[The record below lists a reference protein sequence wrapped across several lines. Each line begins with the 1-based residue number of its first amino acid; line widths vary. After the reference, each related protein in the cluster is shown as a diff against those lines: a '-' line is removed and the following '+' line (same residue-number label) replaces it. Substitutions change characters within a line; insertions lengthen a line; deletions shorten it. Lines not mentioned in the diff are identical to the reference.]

1 MLTVKASHT
10 QYQNFVET
18 FLEKFFIQNNQQITL
33 FERSTIITKI
43 WSVDLTGIVPLI
55 QSTYSKS
62 NQGAP
67 PKDAVAL
74 LRSLI
79 IMAYCKETSISSWI
93 KTLRSEPFY
102 AILSGFIPACYAPF
116 KAEGILADQIPGI
129 GTFYDFM
136 DRLIYKDKA
145 LYKSKLRKV
154 KRKPTK
160 KQKKNQKMNNSK
172 SGVVERL
179 VKRVLKYDNS
189 KLCDRIESKMNTIL
203 KELFVIPS
211 LSMGILGDPSKLN
224 IAGDGTC
231 MPSQASPYGKKVCD
245 CKLKPGE
252 RCDCYRKFTD
262 PSASWGWDS
271 FNEHYYYG
279 HTYHGF
285 TACDSFY
292 SLPIHIKFVSAA
304 RHDSVTGVYELKE
317 LVDLYPEIN
326 FHSVVLDSAYDSN
339 AFYLLCMHY
348 GINPIIDL
356 NSRSSKPSSGSEFVK
371 LDDKGIPYG
380 KICGHQLRNWG
391 IIRKEYRRKWLFPV
405 QCNHCEKCPIK
416 SNKTYYTKTLDNPR
430 YFTPILRGSK
440 QWKSLYKR
448 RSTTERCWDRI
459 NNDFHAEKAII
470 YSVNRRITRVFLGSF
485 CCFIDAWAKEKIVTI
500 ADIFPTFN
508 NIAA

>member
-33 FERSTIITKI
+33 FERSSIITKI
-43 WSVDLTGIVPLI
+43 WSTNLTGIVPLI

-102 AILSGFIPACYAPF
+102 AILSGFIPACYSPF

-136 DRLIYKDKA
+136 DRLIHKDKI
-145 LYKSKLRKV
+145 LYKSKLRKF

-179 VKRVLKYDNS
+179 VKRILKYDNS
-189 KLCDRIESKMNTIL
+189 KLSDRIESKMNNIL

-211 LSMGILGDPSKLN
+211 LSMCILGDPSKLN

-231 MPSQASPYGKKVCD
+231 MPTQASPYGKKVCD

-252 RCDCYRKFTD
+252 HCACYRKFTD

-279 HTYHGF
+279 HTYHW
-285 TACDSFY
+285 
-292 SLPIHIKFVSAA
+292 
-304 RHDSVTGVYELKE
+304 VYCL
-317 LVDLYPEIN
+317 
-326 FHSVVLDSAYDSN
+326 
-339 AFYLLCMHY
+339 
-348 GINPIIDL
+348 
-356 NSRSSKPSSGSEFVK
+356 
-371 LDDKGIPYG
+371 
-380 KICGHQLRNWG
+380 
-391 IIRKEYRRKWLFPV
+391 
-405 QCNHCEKCPIK
+405 
-416 SNKTYYTKTLDNPR
+416 
-430 YFTPILRGSK
+430 
-440 QWKSLYKR
+440 
-448 RSTTERCWDRI
+448 
-459 NNDFHAEKAII
+459 
-470 YSVNRRITRVFLGSF
+470 
-485 CCFIDAWAKEKIVTI
+485 
-500 ADIFPTFN
+500 
-508 NIAA
+508 